1 MKFSIHK
8 VVAVAVPALV
18 TASAF
23 AEGEGSGSAA
33 DVSAATGAI
42 NSIQGGLEAIIGALA
57 TPVASLVVAGVAIW
71 AIPKVA
77 RALKRAFSGGQG

>member
-8 VVAVAVPALV
+8 VVAGAVPFLA

-23 AEGEGSGSAA
+23 AEGESSAV

-42 NSIQGGLEAIIGALA
+42 NSIQGGLETIIGALA